1 MTRDEALEIIS
12 VLTAAYPQANLSKE
26 TGSLYVRFLIDLSF
40 EIGQAAVLDLISKN
54 KWFPSI
60 SELREAANKILPNE
74 IPSVEQAWAEVE
86 EAFHT
91 VGSYI
96 FPSFS
101 HPLIEQAVRTL
112 NWRKLCLSDNPVVDR
127 AHFFKVYE
135 SYRVREV
142 EDNLALPEVK
152 MLKEKIRLQ
161 IEEKEVKALS
171 ELLSDYKLKI

>member
-1 MTRDEALEIIS
+1 MTRAEALEIIS

-26 TGSLYVRFLIDLSF
+26 TGNIYVRFLIDLSF

-60 SELREAANKILPNE
+60 SELREAANKMLPNE
-74 IPSVEQAWAEVE
+74 IPSTEQAWAEVE
-86 EAFHT
+86 ESFHS
-91 VGSYI
+91 VGSYQT
-96 FPSFS
+96 PHFS
-101 HPLIEQAVRTL
+101 NPVIEQAVRTL
-112 NWRKLCLSDNPVVDR
+112 GWRELCLSTNPIADR

-135 SYRVREV
+135 GYRAREV

-171 ELLSDYKLKI
+171 EILSDYKLKV